1 MHLRAI
7 VAHALIHDRA
17 QAFADFDGCFA
28 LTCGTCKL
36 GFCALCLAN
45 CGSDAHP
52 HLAAAGVCPFYTT
65 GGFHGTQQ
73 QLETAR
79 RTRRAWGLWQL
90 LDDARGAFTLPA
102 GRQLRQR
109 LLDSVR
115 KNVEDRDVLGVPIG
129 HFMAEANRPR
139 SLRTL
144 AQGGRNA
151 AIAQAAGGGQ
161 LIADPDD
168 NNHAAAAA
176 FAAQIANMWRP
187 PVPPRPEPP
196 KPLPSVYCAVI
207 KKKKGEACKR
217 CAGPLAQGAAAL
229 LHETHEPVFIACTI
243 TGGQMGIGMNKT
255 TKGKEATVRLAC
267 AHPDLMHRVVRR
279 VLPPAVLQEGAA
291 RRQGARAVL

>member
-1 MHLRAI
+1 M
-7 VAHALIHDRA
+7 
-17 QAFADFDGCFA
+17 
-28 LTCGTCKL
+28 
-36 GFCALCLAN
+36 
-45 CGSDAHP
+45 
-52 HLAAAGVCPFYTT
+52 CPFYTT

-229 LHETHEPVFIACTI
+229 LHETHEPVFIACSI